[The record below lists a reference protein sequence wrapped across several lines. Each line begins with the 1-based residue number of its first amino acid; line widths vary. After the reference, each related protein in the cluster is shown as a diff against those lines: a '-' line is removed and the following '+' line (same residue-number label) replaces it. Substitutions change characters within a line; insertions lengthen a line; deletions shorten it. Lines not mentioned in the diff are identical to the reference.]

1 MSRLAPDRRAEWLRW
16 QDERVSLVEIPYPAL
31 VALIGISG
39 SGKSTFARRHFAP
52 TQVLSSDAF
61 RAMVCDDENDMSAT
75 DAAFEVLHLVA
86 RKRLQARRLTVI
98 DATNVQLHAQT
109 TLVRMAREYGVPPV
123 AIVLDVP
130 VPVCW
135 ERTRARTDRTI
146 SRPALARQ
154 HRDLRR
160 SLEQLD
166 GAGFLRTYLLAGA
179 AAVDS
184 AAVHIGAPQ

>member
-1 MSRLAPDRRAEWLRW
+1 VVLI
-16 QDERVSLVEIPYPAL
+16 EIPYPAL

-39 SGKSTFARRHFAP
+39 SGKSTFAHRHFAP

-61 RAMVCDDENDMSAT
+61 RAMVSDDENDMSVT
-75 DAAFEVLHLVA
+75 DAAFEVLQLVA
-86 RKRLQARRLTVI
+86 RKRLQARRLAVI

-109 TLVRMAREYGVPPV
+109 TLVRMAREYGIPPV

-135 ERTRARTDRTI
+135 ERTQARTDRTI
-146 SRPALARQ
+146 SRPVLARQ

-160 SLEQLD
+160 SVERLD
-166 GAGFLRTYLLAGA
+166 AEGFLRTYQLAGA
-179 AAVDS
+179 VEVDS
-184 AAVHIGAPQ
+184 AVVSIEAPQ